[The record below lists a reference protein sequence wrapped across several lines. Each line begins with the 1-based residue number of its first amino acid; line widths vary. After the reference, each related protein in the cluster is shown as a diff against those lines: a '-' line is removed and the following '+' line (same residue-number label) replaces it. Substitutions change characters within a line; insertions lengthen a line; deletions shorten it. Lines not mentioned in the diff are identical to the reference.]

1 MDATDLLQCKNVGVG
16 INEVQRSV
24 LRRVEYEKTFKVMQ
38 HQESIWILVQTLRA
52 RPHGKFLNHVEVCQ
66 DGSGIPEIV
75 RSKTCHLRVQG
86 GRGGTPE
93 FSCENM
99 PSP

>member
-1 MDATDLLQCKNVGVG
+1 MDVTDLLQCKNVGVG

-52 RPHGKFLNHVEVCQ
+52 PSSWQVLKSC
-66 DGSGIPEIV
+66 GSVSGQFWH
-75 RSKTCHLRVQG
+75 T
-86 GRGGTPE
+86 
-93 FSCENM
+93 
-99 PSP
+99 